1 MNNISLISVAELL
14 DGRNFFVP
22 AYQRGYR
29 WGKDQMW
36 ELLDDLYEFSIRDK
50 KEGEFYCLQPVI
62 VQPITDDE
70 KLKEIKSITGWGDEV
85 TFENTTWE
93 VIDGQQRLTSIYI
106 LFRYLVSEETLS
118 LKRLKKDG
126 KALYRLCYETR
137 PKTKDFLEELDEDS
151 LNYDNIDATFISK
164 AYLAID
170 EWLKDRGPA
179 IAKRYGKRN
188 STEDILQMLYNILR
202 TSREDNRET
211 SGSAQFI
218 WYELQADSTK
228 NPIDE
233 FISINNGK
241 IRLTD
246 AELIKGLFLQKRNF
260 SNDQSGRQMRIAMQW
275 EDIENTLHKDDFW
288 TFLSRNEEDDN
299 RIETLFS
306 LTYQKDKG
314 VKPQDG
320 NLFRHYYELLTGS
333 ERENELEQK
342 VEYEWE
348 RIVKLFH
355 VLSGWY
361 EDPVLYN
368 TIGFLIHSGV
378 TLSEILTLHDG
389 IDRDAGKSEFIAL
402 LNRKAEEKLPGRDEV
417 KKNEIGLTYGKSKRH
432 EIRSL
437 LLFLNIYQL
446 NKQMNELRKNVP
458 TLMSPIYKFPFDL
471 FVSQQWDVEHIDSAT
486 TNDLRSVED
495 KEAWLIEAINALN
508 LKDDEEIMTWLTEK
522 NYDAIWT
529 KILQRSG
536 TSESSDTM
544 KNSIGNLTLLDA
556 ETNRGYG
563 NHIFALKRK
572 EIQRVIQSGTF
583 VPICTQMVFNKGFE
597 SQDTNLR
604 AWTDK
609 DKECYTAFV
618 VRELKSFYNLKD

>member
-1 MNNISLISVAELL
+1 MNKISLISVAELL

-62 VQPITDDE
+62 VQSITSNE
-70 KLKEIKSITGWGDEV
+70 KLHEIKDITGWGDEV
-85 TFENTTWE
+85 TRKNTWE

-106 LFRYLVSEETLS
+106 IFRYLVSEETLS

-137 PKTKDFLEELDEDS
+137 PETKDFLEELDEDS

-164 AYLAID
+164 AFLAIG
-170 EWLKDRGPA
+170 EWLKERGPA
-179 IAKRYGKRN
+179 LAKRYGKRN
-188 STEDILQMLYNILR
+188 SAEDILRMLDNILR
-202 TSREDNRET
+202 TSREEKNEA

-218 WYELQADSTK
+218 WYELSSDSSK

-260 SNDQSGRQMRIAMQW
+260 SNDQSGKQMRIAMQW

-288 TFLSRNEEDDN
+288 TFLSREEEEDN

-306 LTYQKDKG
+306 LIYQKEKG

-320 NLFRHYYELLTGS
+320 SLFRYYYDLLVSGDKGA
-333 ERENELEQK
+333 ELEHK
-342 VEYEWE
+342 VENEWE
-348 RIVKLFH
+348 RIIKLFH

-361 EDPVLYN
+361 EDPILYN
-368 TIGFLIHSGV
+368 TIGFLIHSEV
-378 TLSEILTLHDG
+378 QLSDILSLHDCV
-389 IDRDAGKSEFIAL
+389 DRDAGKEEFMKL
-402 LNRKAEEKLPGRDEV
+402 LNQKTENKLPGRDEV
-417 KKNEIGLTYGKSKRH
+417 SKNEISLTYGKSKKH

-446 NKQMNELRKNVP
+446 NKQMVELRKKVP

-486 TNDLRSVED
+486 TNDLRNVED
-495 KEAWLIEAINALN
+495 KETWLMESINALN
-508 LKDDEEIMTWLTEK
+508 LKDDEEINSWLNEK
-522 NYDAIWT
+522 NFDAIWT
-529 KILQRSG
+529 KVLQRSG
-536 TSESSDTM
+536 SSESDDNM

-563 NHIFALKRK
+563 NHIFAIKRR

-597 SQDTNLR
+597 SQDTDLR
-604 AWTDK
+604 AWTDR
-609 DKECYTAFV
+609 DKELYTAFI
-618 VRELKSFYNLKD
+618 VRELKSFYGIKD